1 MQRDDDSRR
10 SRWSSHEGERWW
22 LGALTYGGG
31 ALTMVLVADAVI
43 AILMEELWIVLAV
56 AVVVVTVGVAL
67 AAFVN
72 GDWWWN

>member
-1 MQRDDDSRR
+1 M
-10 SRWSSHEGERWW
+10 
-22 LGALTYGGG
+22 ALIAAT
-31 ALTMVLVADAVI
+31 VI

-56 AVVVVTVGVAL
+56 AVVVVMVGVAF

>member
-1 MQRDDDSRR
+1 
-10 SRWSSHEGERWW
+10 
-22 LGALTYGGG
+22 
-31 ALTMVLVADAVI
+31 
-43 AILMEELWIVLAV
+43 MEELWIVLAV